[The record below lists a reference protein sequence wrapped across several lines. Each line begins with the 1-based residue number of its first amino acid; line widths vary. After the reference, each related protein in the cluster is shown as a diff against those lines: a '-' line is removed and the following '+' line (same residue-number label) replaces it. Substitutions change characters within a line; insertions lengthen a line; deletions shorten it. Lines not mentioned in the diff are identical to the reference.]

1 MFSALRTPLWL
12 YLNPARHHIWG
23 KDDKQTVLQSRSSLD
38 QFLHIFF
45 PPFFYLDVK
54 QLIKIIYFC
63 YSKIKGEKE
72 AQDTFKRKKL
82 FYNFS
87 VSFAIL
93 WCISCFMQG
102 LSLPEILAELQ
113 NRRISFAELLA
124 IPEQDDWVYG
134 DGEYSRSC
142 VAFITQMYKVAG
154 LFNPLNASSIQAS
167 EFTVSPPRWFTLE

>member
-45 PPFFYLDVK
+45 PPFFYLEVK

-72 AQDTFKRKKL
+72 AQDTFKKKKNYFIISVCHLL
-82 FYNFS
+82 FFDVSHVSGRALVFLKFLQNFKI
-87 VSFAIL
+87 VGYL
-93 WCISCFMQG
+93 LLSCSLFPNKMTG
-102 LSLPEILAELQ
+102 YIVMGSTRDRALLSLPKCTRLQDCLIL
-113 NRRISFAELLA
+113 
-124 IPEQDDWVYG
+124 
-134 DGEYSRSC
+134 
-142 VAFITQMYKVAG
+142 
-154 LFNPLNASSIQAS
+154 
-167 EFTVSPPRWFTLE
+167 

>member
-1 MFSALRTPLWL
+1 
-12 YLNPARHHIWG
+12 
-23 KDDKQTVLQSRSSLD
+23 
-38 QFLHIFF
+38 
-45 PPFFYLDVK
+45 
-54 QLIKIIYFC
+54 
-63 YSKIKGEKE
+63 
-72 AQDTFKRKKL
+72 
-82 FYNFS
+82 
-87 VSFAIL
+87 
-93 WCISCFMQG
+93 MQG

-167 EFTVSPPRWFTLE
+167 EFTVSPPR